1 MFNIICSISK
11 YRLRLESYDDTDLL
25 HHALKS
31 QHNMPH
37 NSYKTITYDKIS
49 DTLLNRFDVTDFP
62 KFETDNI
69 KNGVNNHMLPIKKKC
84 KDMYISMLQ
93 ANIEEVRHKSGG

>member
-1 MFNIICSISK
+1 MFNII
-11 YRLRLESYDDTDLL
+11 LESYDDTDLL

-37 NSYKTITYDKIS
+37 NSYKPITYDKIS
-49 DTLLNRFDVTDFP
+49 ATLMNRFDVTDFP
-62 KFETDNI
+62 KFETDEI
-69 KNGVNNHMLPIKKKC
+69 KNSVNNHMMLIKKKY

-93 ANIEEVRHKSGG
+93 ANIEELRHKSDTKLTI